1 MSSPSFVQQL
11 LYFGGVK
18 APEAH
23 RPWITQTLAT
33 PSRKLAVLLALPN
46 ACIVL
51 VAAIVVM
58 LVNGGIGSGLIMA
71 AAAPLVVLVSVLVPS
86 ITRRRIA
93 FVRRRQ
99 GI

>member
-1 MSSPSFVQQL
+1 MQQL

-23 RPWITQTLAT
+23 RPWIAQTLAT
-33 PSRKLAVLLALPN
+33 PSRKLALLLALPN
-46 ACIVL
+46 TCIVL

-58 LVNGGIGSGLIMA
+58 LVTGRIGSGLA
-71 AAAPLVVLVSVLVPS
+71 LAVAAPLVLVVSALVPA
-86 ITRRRIA
+86 ITRQRIA
-93 FVRRRQ
+93 FVRRKQ